1 MYETI
6 YVPVD
11 NSDHS
16 NRAVQTSLT
25 LGKAFQSKLVGCHV
39 YAAKMHDYR
48 FKQMEFTLPEEYLE
62 ENELHRQRKIH
73 DSLISMGLEMI
84 SDCYLTD
91 MDKFCRAAGLEFE
104 PKMMDGKHSTELIKD
119 IDQSQYDL
127 VVLGALGIGRTRD
140 AQIGSVCQRISREVE
155 RDVWVVKHLPQ
166 KNEAERDTILIG
178 VDGSPES
185 FGALMTGIEL
195 ARRLDK
201 KIELISVYD
210 PYLHYAVFKGIV
222 EVLTEKAAKVFRFE
236 EQNQLH
242 EEIIDT
248 GLAEIYQS
256 HLNVAESMARDEGVE
271 VGKTLLDGKAFQ
283 KVLDHARKIDPYL
296 LIIGRVGV
304 HTAEEDGGLGSNT
317 ENLLRLA
324 PCDILLTTRTET
336 PKIDLKAEESIHWT
350 PEAEERM
357 TRVPEQVKGIARTG
371 ILRLALEKGHSVV
384 TSDLVTEAM
393 VRFMPGASQKATTQ
407 LAEALAFDKARREP
421 TSVCRQCATV
431 ALVPNAERCASC
443 GGTEF
448 DVVTPELIDRI
459 ANAEGGTEEETTY
472 DGRKL
477 RWTQEARKALRTLGD
492 NYQRRRAKAR
502 IEKSARSQRLDTI
515 TLEHAERFVEE
526 EAGVLYRAAE
536 GDEAMSAADKRKA
549 AEAATA
555 AEAVDERAEDPSFDE
570 GELKILARDK
580 KNNPLLSRLAWSE
593 QAIERVLRVPSGF
606 MRDRTQGRIEELA
619 AERGAA
625 EIDLELVEE
634 GIQIGLQMMQEMLG
648 SYGGD
653 AAETPTEAA
662 APEPVVEPA
671 AEPGAEVC
679 PVAAERAAKEAAGR
693 AAREASEPGA
703 EVCPVAAERAAQEAA
718 GRAAKEAAGRAAKAA
733 AEQAAKV
740 DTRGFHDGRPA
751 LNEVGVMTELSRR
764 REQLGS
770 SDPV

>member
-25 LGKAFQSKLVGCHV
+25 LGKAFKSKLVGCHV

-73 DSLISMGLEMI
+73 DSLITMGLEMI

-91 MDKFCRAAGLEFE
+91 MDKFCRAAGLDFE

-119 IDQSQYDL
+119 ITQSGYDL

-140 AQIGSVCQRISREVE
+140 AQIGSVCQRISREVD
-155 RDVWVVKHLPQ
+155 RDVWVVKHLPE
-166 KNEAERDTILIG
+166 KNEEERDTILIG

-185 FGALMTGIEL
+185 FGALMTGIDL

-256 HLNVAESMARDEGVE
+256 HLNVAETMAKDEGIE

-283 KVLDHARKIDPYL
+283 KVLDHARKINPYL

-317 ENLLRLA
+317 ENLLRMA
-324 PCDILLTTRTET
+324 PCDVLLTTRTET

-357 TRVPEQVKGIARTG
+357 ERVPEQVLGIARTG

-393 VRFMPGASQKATTQ
+393 MRFMPGASQKATTQ
-407 LAEALAFDKARREP
+407 LAEAIAFERAKKQA

-431 ALVPNAERCASC
+431 AMVASPEKCASC
-443 GGTEF
+443 GATEF
-448 DVVTPELIDRI
+448 DVVTPELIDAI
-459 ANAEGGTEEETTY
+459 ANAEGGTEEEITY

-502 IEKSARSQRLDTI
+502 IEKAARSQRLDTI
-515 TLEHAERFVEE
+515 TLEHAKRFVEE
-526 EAGVLYRAAE
+526 EAGVLYRPAE
-536 GDEAMSAADKRKA
+536 GDEAMSAADKREA
-549 AEAATA
+549 AEVASEAAI
-555 AEAVDERAEDPSFDE
+555 AEETSLDE
-570 GELKILARDK
+570 GDLKILARDK

-619 AERGAA
+619 IEQDAPEVT
-625 EIDLELVEE
+625 LELVEA
-634 GIQIGLQMMQEMLG
+634 GIEVGMEMMKEMLG
-648 SYGGD
+648 AYGGVTAEAQ
-653 AAETPTEAA
+653 AAEAQ
-662 APEPVVEPA
+662 A
-671 AEPGAEVC
+671 AEAQQPEAPQPEVAEAPTAAGLPEGVC
-679 PVAAERAAKEAAGR
+679 PMAAERAAKEAA
-693 AAREASEPGA
+693 E
-703 EVCPVAAERAAQEAA
+703 
-718 GRAAKEAAGRAAKAA
+718 RAAKEAAERAVEEAAQRAAD
-733 AEQAAKV
+733 V
-740 DTRGFHDGRPA
+740 DTRGFDEGRPA

-764 REQLGS
+764 REELGS
-770 SDPV
+770 SDPA